1 MATAPKTAGFVTSGL
16 QSPYAAEQA
25 NLGLEQQM
33 LLQALQGQQDV
44 SVPTRQTGAVNV
56 LNFDGVGNA
65 IAGQRTQQE
74 LEVNRKKQLDVAGKY
89 SEQLVQEMKRF
100 RTADPD
106 KPQELAPFLDSPYP
120 EIRSRAEDEMKSAR
134 ERLGKAL
141 EKADPTTWKNGGM
154 QGIGGFAPKPEQT
167 VVDGTLINT
176 TPGQLIAPVAGGGYK
191 QSTMPD
197 GDVMNTNLLTG
208 RQTTA
213 NNAPKTSVS
222 FAQVGPGL
230 VNEKVKLLGA
240 EQASARSKAN
250 TLRSTEHSLD
260 ALDKGARAG
269 YGEEWLQNART
280 LVGGMT
286 GLKFDATT
294 PTAILAKSLA
304 ENVVNEFGGKL
315 GSGVSNADV
324 QFMQLA
330 SAGQATDPIAIERIL
345 AIRAA
350 AAVRDIRQHMLQVET
365 LGNHPKNE
373 LGAADT
379 QKLYGV
385 AMPNYGF
392 RFKTPEAQASF
403 EAGISDRPYED
414 VFQEITK
421 GKNPTATPKTASPA
435 KETPAQK
442 TARLAKEL
450 GFVK

>member
-1 MATAPKTAGFVTSGL
+1 MATAPKTAGFVTPGL

-33 LLQALQGQQDV
+33 LLQALQGHQDV
-44 SVPTRQTGAVNV
+44 SVPTRNTGAVNV

-65 IAGQRTQQE
+65 IAGQRTRDA
-74 LEVNRKKQLDVAGKY
+74 LEVNRKKQLDVAGNY
-89 SEQLVQEMKRF
+89 SKVLEQRMRALRL
-100 RTADPD
+100 ADPD
-106 KPQELAPFLDSPYP
+106 KPVELSPFLDDSLP
-120 EIRSRAEDEMKSAR
+120 EVRHAAESLDKAAQ
-134 ERLGKAL
+134 ERLKIAMKA
-141 EKADPTTWKNGGM
+141 ADPTTLASGGRE
-154 QGIGGFAPKPEQT
+154 GIGGFAPKREQT
-167 VVDGTLINT
+167 LVDGTLINT

-213 NNAPKTSVS
+213 NNAPTTRVS

-230 VNEKVKLLGA
+230 VDGKVKLLGA
-240 EQASARSKAN
+240 EQASARAKAN

-280 LVGGMT
+280 LISGVT
-286 GLKFDATT
+286 GFKFDATT

-330 SAGQATDPIAIERIL
+330 SAGQATDPTAIERIL

-350 AAVRDIRQHMLQVET
+350 AAVRDIRQHILQVAT

-379 QKLYGV
+379 QKLYGIE
-385 AMPNYGF
+385 MPNYGF
-392 RFKTPEAQASF
+392 RFKTLEARASF

-414 VFQEITK
+414 VFQEVTK
-421 GKNPTATPKTASPA
+421 EENLTATPKTASPA

-450 GFVK
+450 GFTK